1 MTARKVNIAAS
12 IRQRLLNRA
21 RERQEDF
28 SLVLTRFGTERLLY
42 RLGVSEYGAAFI
54 LKGAMLFPLWGMD
67 EHRPTRDADFLGFG
81 ENTESYL
88 VEVFQNVCR
97 VEVQEDGLRLDPQSV
112 EARAIRDEME
122 YGGIRVRLMAYLE
135 GARIPLQIDV
145 GFGDAVTP
153 APEEVD
159 YPTLLDLPA
168 PHLRVYPR
176 ESVVAE
182 KFQSM
187 VHLGMANS
195 RMKDFYDVWML
206 CRLFEFHGAT
216 LSRAVARTFDR
227 RRTAVPADVPLPL
240 TAEFY
245 GDPGK
250 VIQWKAFFDRNGL
263 EGVGTPFEFVAR
275 AIEDFLMPVCLAL
288 RANDHFEAIWP
299 KGGPWA
305 PISDLFG
312 GDALWK

>member
-1 MTARKVNIAAS
+1 MTARKNNTAAS
-12 IRQRLLNRA
+12 VRQRLLNRA
-21 RERQEDF
+21 RERREDF
-28 SLVLTRFGTERLLY
+28 GLLLTRFGTERLLY
-42 RLGVSEYGAAFI
+42 RLGESEYGGSFI

-67 EHRPTRDADFLGFG
+67 EHRPTRDADLLGFG
-81 ENTESYL
+81 ESTEAHL
-88 VEVFQNVCR
+88 VEIFRDVCR
-97 VEVQEDGLRLDPQSV
+97 VAVEDDGLRFDPQNV
-112 EARAIRDEME
+112 VAGEIREEME
-122 YGGIRVRLMAYLE
+122 YGGIRVRLTAVLD

-182 KFQSM
+182 KFQAM

-195 RMKDFYDVWML
+195 RMKDFYDVWIL
-206 CRLFEFHGAT
+206 SRLFEFDGTT
-216 LSRAVARTFDR
+216 LARAVERTFER
-227 RRTAVPADVPLPL
+227 RRTTVPSEPPLPL

-250 VIQWKAFFDRNGL
+250 AVQWRAFLGRNGL
-263 EGVGTPFEFVAR
+263 EGKGTTFENVVGAMEG
-275 AIEDFLMPVCLAL
+275 FLMPVC
-288 RANDHFEAIWP
+288 FAIHAGTRFSATWP
-299 KGGPWA
+299 MGGPWR
-305 PISDLFG
+305 P
-312 GDALWK
+312 